1 MIELVRKPR
10 PADAIMPH
18 ILTNS
23 TNSSIRSL
31 FLLLRCSA
39 EVMTGTSADVVRV
52 SRQILNRSMANRI
65 IPKQECMVELADL
78 PLVLSSEVTETINL
92 SGSFKVSSDS
102 HADLVSQYRSIAKS
116 HPDLTLYE
124 FCRSA
129 INEKAIK
136 GKYREKMTVIPHFVG
151 ASGQPKYPPTPEYAM
166 AVLVVHK
173 PWGDKAP
180 KRRSSKQAWVEEF
193 LEFIALDDCPDFV
206 KLEFARVKERHES
219 KRPPEAVAAEECYD
233 QDASVE
239 ADDTIKDLLSIIATQ
254 TTTNDPFM
262 KMNDQKI
269 NRGLHY
275 DWSQRTTVSHQ
286 IVI

>member
-1 MIELVRKPR
+1 M
-10 PADAIMPH
+10 
-18 ILTNS
+18 S
-23 TNSSIRSL
+23 
-31 FLLLRCSA
+31 
-39 EVMTGTSADVVRV
+39 GTTSDVVRV
-52 SRQILNRSMANRI
+52 SRQMLNRSMANRI

-78 PLVLSSEVTETINL
+78 PLILSSEVTETINL

-116 HPDLTLYE
+116 QPNLTLYE
-124 FCRSA
+124 FCRSS
-129 INEKAIK
+129 INKKTIK
-136 GKYREKMTVIPHFVG
+136 GKYRKKVEVIPHFVG

-166 AVLVVHK
+166 AVLIVHK

-180 KRRSSKQAWVEEF
+180 KRRSSKKAWVEEF
-193 LEFIALDDCPDFV
+193 LEFITLDDCPEYV

-233 QDASVE
+233 QETSVD

-254 TTTNDPFM
+254 TATNDPFM
-262 KMNDQKI
+262 NMSNHKI

-275 DWSQRTTVSHQ
+275 DWSQRITVSSKT
-286 IVI
+286 